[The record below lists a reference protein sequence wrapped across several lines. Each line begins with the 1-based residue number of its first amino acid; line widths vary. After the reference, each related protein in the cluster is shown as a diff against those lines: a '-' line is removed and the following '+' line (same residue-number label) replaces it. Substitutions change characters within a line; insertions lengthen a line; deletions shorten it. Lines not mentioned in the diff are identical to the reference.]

1 MDQILNLPLSKK
13 LLLFLGLSILIDG
26 GAYFLVVAEAQ
37 GHVDGLRRRLGSQ
50 RHELEK
56 IKREFTEDKLV
67 ELEKEATAL
76 RKQISENEKLLP
88 TKDELAEFLLR
99 IKNHA
104 DSSGLTVVRFDKR
117 DKVYEEKYSMIPIRM
132 EAHGTTVQLVKFFRT
147 LADPKERLVNIRGLE
162 INWDTGE
169 RRRHERARPIS
180 DGDLAEVERIAS
192 QADLRKLDAALA
204 ERLERLVNLDRKAR
218 VGMVKA
224 LFTVNAFTFLTPEE
238 RARAYKR
245 RR

>member
-26 GAYFLVVAEAQ
+26 GAYLLIVSEAQ

-67 ELEKEATAL
+67 ELEKESAAL

-117 DKVYEEKYSMIPIRM
+117 DKVYEEKYSMIPIRI
-132 EAHGTTVQLVKFFRT
+132 EANGTTIQLVKFFRT

-162 INWDTGE
+162 INWDSAE
-169 RRRHERARPIS
+169 RRRERVVQTMS
-180 DGDLAEVERIAS
+180 DGDLAEVERMAH
-192 QADLRKLDAALA
+192 QADLRRLDSELAL
-204 ERLERLVNLDRKAR
+204 RLERLVNLDRKAR

-224 LFTVNAFTFLTPEE
+224 IFTVNAFTFLTPEE